1 MPEIPSLADL
11 KFRPEVSGSNV
22 SESMPLDYPQ
32 FYTHLLYFLWLLALG
47 QLVVLNSECICPGR
61 ELRLE
66 CSVVGGIST
75 TWRGTAF
82 NCPGH
87 SNEITLPHAQ
97 FKTGG
102 TTVTCNNGMIIG
114 HNLSR
119 ALDFDG
125 SNYKFT
131 SQLFIHLPLLN
142 DANNTLDDRTVEC
155 IRFNGTTGDVIGNLT
170 IAYAR
175 VSNGIHILCS
185 DTMS

>member
-1 MPEIPSLADL
+1 M
-11 KFRPEVSGSNV
+11 
-22 SESMPLDYPQ
+22 
-32 FYTHLLYFLWLLALG
+32 
-47 QLVVLNSECICPGR
+47 
-61 ELRLE
+61 
-66 CSVVGGIST
+66 VGGIST

-87 SNEITLPHAQ
+87 GNEITLPHAQ

-102 TTVTCNNGMIIG
+102 TTVMCNNGMIIG

-175 VSNGIHILCS
+175 VSNGIYTYFVATQCHNYYNSAIMTCMQLNLLIAFA
-185 DTMS
+185 